1 MSALSP
7 AIYESIEISAE
18 TTNGSKK
25 TIELNLGVVK
35 INIFED
41 LFSPTITAQVLVV
54 SSGGAVP
61 TTNKEGESEP
71 DTMDSVYSGLPI
83 RGGERVSIKIAN
95 NTDNNL
101 WHCGI
106 VVLRRCG
113 IAALWQR
120 VPIRAQGCDGVE
132 DCRGRRAAAA
142 ALDNRRERERE
153 RVPNVAFVRI
163 CKRIIVST
171 SVTLTKK

>member
-61 TTNKEGESEP
+61 TSNNEGSEP

-95 NTDNNL
+95 NTGNNL
-101 WHCGI
+101 
-106 VVLRRCG
+106 
-113 IAALWQR
+113 
-120 VPIRAQGCDGVE
+120 PI
-132 DCRGRRAAAA
+132 
-142 ALDNRRERERE
+142 
-153 RVPNVAFVRI
+153 
-163 CKRIIVST
+163 
-171 SVTLTKK
+171 